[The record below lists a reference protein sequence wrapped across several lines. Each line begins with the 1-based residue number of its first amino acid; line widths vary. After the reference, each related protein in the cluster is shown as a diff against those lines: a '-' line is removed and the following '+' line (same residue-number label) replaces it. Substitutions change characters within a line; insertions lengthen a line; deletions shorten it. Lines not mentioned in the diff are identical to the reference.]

1 MCYYSGGGRLYFG
14 NLLFFCKNMEW
25 VFWKHWGEEYVLDSG
40 GFKLCSQSAQAC
52 VAATAAIHYDITS
65 NTASILQSP
74 QACVVAV
81 TECCL
86 RRRHWSVQ
94 STTQHIST
102 PFSPFIKDF
111 AALDSIIPSFR
122 IVNRIDITGM

>member
-1 MCYYSGGGRLYFG
+1 MSLFGGGRLYFG
-14 NLLFFCKNMEW
+14 NLFFFARIWNGCSGNA
-25 VFWKHWGEEYVLDSG
+25 GREEYVPDSG
-40 GFKLCSQSAQAC
+40 GFKFSSQSARAC
-52 VAATAAIHYDITS
+52 VAATTAIHYDITS

-74 QACVVAV
+74 QACIVAV

-111 AALDSIIPSFR
+111 AALDSIIPSLR
-122 IVNRIDITGM
+122 IVNRIDRTGM